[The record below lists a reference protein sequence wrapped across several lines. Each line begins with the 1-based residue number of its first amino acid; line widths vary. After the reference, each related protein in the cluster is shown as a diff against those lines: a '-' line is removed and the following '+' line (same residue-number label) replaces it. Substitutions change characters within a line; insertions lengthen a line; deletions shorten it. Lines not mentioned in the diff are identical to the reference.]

1 MIKRFSMLDVGVSEK
16 DLEAEVEQCM
26 KDVGAAESMDT
37 AAIATVA
44 DFTQGAILKGK
55 VVRIAGDDIVVD
67 IGYKSEGFIPKSEFE
82 TLDEVEPGVE
92 LEVYLDQIE
101 DESGLVVLSKKK
113 ADRIRG
119 WERVMEAYKVGD
131 VVKGKAVRK
140 IKGGLLVDIGVHVF
154 LPASQIDVRRVGDPG
169 EWIGK
174 ELECKIIKIDEERR
188 NIVLSRRKLLEEER
202 DKMKKDLLNTIQK
215 AEVRRG
221 IVKNITEFGAFIDLG
236 GIDGLLH
243 ITDMSWGRIQHPSEL
258 LKVDQTVEVKVLE
271 FDVGRERISLGM
283 KQLTPNP
290 WSQAPTKYPIGSR
303 VKGEVVNI
311 MPYGAFVKLEP
322 GVEGLVHI
330 SEMSWTRSIQ
340 HPNEVV
346 QLGTQVEVVVLDI
359 NPDKQEISLGMK
371 QAEANPWT
379 HVEEKYPPG
388 TKIKGK
394 VRNMTTYGAFVE
406 LEEGIDGLLHVSD
419 MSWTKKITH
428 PSAMLKKGDEVEAVV
443 LSVDRER
450 KRVALGLKQLSDDPW
465 VKDIPNRFHASDMV
479 KGEVT
484 KLTSFGAFV
493 EIDKD
498 LEGLLH
504 ISEMADGK
512 LEKPEEVVQVG
523 QKLELRIINVDPNER
538 KIGLSLKGVPGAPV
552 PVAVPA
558 AEKPA
563 AAEKADKPPRAEKPP
578 KAEKKPKKDAKPE
591 AKAEDKAP
599 AEAKAEDE
607 PPVEATEEK
616 PAEAKAEDK
625 APAVATEEKPVEGK

>member
-1 MIKRFSMLDVGVSEK
+1 MVKRFSTLDIGIGSAEL
-16 DLEAEVEQCM
+16 DAEVEQCM
-26 KDVGAAESMDT
+26 TEIGAQEAMDS

-44 DFTQGAILKGK
+44 DFSQGAILRGR
-55 VVRIAGDDIVVD
+55 VVRIAGDDVVVD
-67 IGYKSEGFIPKSEFE
+67 IGYKSEGFIPKAEFDGG
-82 TLDEVEPGVE
+82 LDDIEPGVE

-119 WERVMEAYKVGD
+119 WERVMQAYKVGD

-154 LPASQIDVRRVGDPG
+154 LPASQIDIRRVGDPG
-169 EWIGK
+169 DWIGR

-202 DKMKKDLLNTIQK
+202 DKMKKDLLGTIQRG
-215 AEVRRG
+215 EVRRG
-221 IVKNITEFGAFIDLG
+221 VVKNITEFGAFIDLG

-243 ITDMSWGRIQHPSEL
+243 ITDMSWGRIQHPGEL

-271 FDVGRERISLGM
+271 FDLTRERISLGM

-290 WSQAPTKYPIGSR
+290 WAAAPGKYPVGSK
-303 VKGEVVNI
+303 VTGEIVNI

-340 HPNEVV
+340 HPSELVT
-346 QLGTQVEVVVLDI
+346 LGQQVEVVVLDI
-359 NPDKQEISLGMK
+359 NPEKQEISLGMK

-419 MSWTKKITH
+419 MSWTKKVTH

-443 LSVDRER
+443 LSVDKDR

-465 VKDIPNRFHASDMV
+465 VTEIPGRFKAGDVV

-504 ISEMADGK
+504 ISEMSDGK
-512 LEKPEEVVQVG
+512 VEKPEEVVQPG
-523 QKLELRIINVDPNER
+523 QKLELKILNVDPTER
-538 KIGLSLKGVPGAPV
+538 KIGLSLRAMAPGAVLNPN
-552 PVAVPA
+552 
-558 AEKPA
+558 
-563 AAEKADKPPRAEKPP
+563 PPSEP
-578 KAEKKPKKDAKPE
+578 KE
-591 AKAEDKAP
+591 
-599 AEAKAEDE
+599 
-607 PPVEATEEK
+607 
-616 PAEAKAEDK
+616 
-625 APAVATEEKPVEGK
+625 